1 MLLSRPILVIN
12 HMKKLNVSALIC
24 TILVGPTMQAFG
36 QSRNSGDPAAGCAA
50 VGVMM
55 VVWVVMM
62 LVIFGVAI
70 GVIVFIVKWIG
81 KDATLRGMP
90 NAQSIKWL
98 GLLGLLGLVIYLLQ
112 RPQGNAFPCPHCGKP
127 RMQGLPQCPSCYQP

>member
-1 MLLSRPILVIN
+1 MKRISGLALILSCLQLLSLSVMAQR
-12 HMKKLNVSALIC
+12 
-24 TILVGPTMQAFG
+24 
-36 QSRNSGDPAAGCAA
+36 RNDDPAAACGVAA
-50 VGVMM
+50 CGI
-55 VVWVVMM
+55 VVWLVMI

-81 KDATLRGMP
+81 KDATSRGMP

-112 RPQGNAFPCPHCGKP
+112 RPQGNAFPCQYCGKP